1 LQSPLTHGRP
11 HLVDEAPCGTRPVSP
26 PTSRPGPD
34 HVGGVDHQHAPYR
47 WEAAAD
53 CTAAMIGSQSAS
65 AARLIVT
72 KSFTPKID
80 TTPGAAKTA
89 SANGLPAASAAD
101 EKLMVSGSAMS
112 SSNLSAFGLGLGVG
126 FAVAIRNAS

>member
-1 LQSPLTHGRP
+1 VTLARGMNHLDAVHIALGGAFPGLSLEHNHHRRLQSPLTHGRP

-65 AARLIVT
+65 AA
-72 KSFTPKID
+72 
-80 TTPGAAKTA
+80 
-89 SANGLPAASAAD
+89 
-101 EKLMVSGSAMS
+101 
-112 SSNLSAFGLGLGVG
+112 
-126 FAVAIRNAS
+126 